1 MSNQKKHNSNKSYN
15 FIDEIIIGDSPIIHS
30 KFTTISDNE
39 WFSNLNDKRNTTAQ
53 NIAPNYLL
61 IFSILII
68 SLFLAYII
76 ITKII
81 VFASLIVNDFATML
95 FVGGYFTFFLST
107 VILLFKP
114 KMISLE
120 VKNNLLYIKC
130 FPALNKIIPTDQIVK
145 CEINA
150 INNGNNNPKH
160 KLLFAMNEDG
170 NKYKQPLN
178 YGMNLQLIDGN
189 NIIIGS
195 IKA

>member
-76 ITKII
+76 IT
-81 VFASLIVNDFATML
+81 
-95 FVGGYFTFFLST
+95 
-107 VILLFKP
+107 LLF
-114 KMISLE
+114 
-120 VKNNLLYIKC
+120 N
-130 FPALNKIIPTDQIVK
+130 
-145 CEINA
+145 
-150 INNGNNNPKH
+150 
-160 KLLFAMNEDG
+160 
-170 NKYKQPLN
+170 
-178 YGMNLQLIDGN
+178 
-189 NIIIGS
+189 
-195 IKA
+195 

>member
-1 MSNQKKHNSNKSYN
+1 MSNQKKYNSNKSFN
-15 FIDEIIIGDSPIIHS
+15 FADEIIIGDSPIIHS

-95 FVGGYFTFFLST
+95 FVGGYFSFFLST

-130 FPALNKIIPTDQIVK
+130 FPALNKIIPTDQILK

-150 INNGNNNPKH
+150 INNGNYNHKH